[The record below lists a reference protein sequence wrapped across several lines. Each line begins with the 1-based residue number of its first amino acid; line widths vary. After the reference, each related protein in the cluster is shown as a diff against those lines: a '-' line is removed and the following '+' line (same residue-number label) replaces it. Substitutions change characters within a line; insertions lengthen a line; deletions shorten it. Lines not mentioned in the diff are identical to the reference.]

1 MFRLR
6 SSLAVSALAL
16 TLASCANVQD
26 LRSTTRQ
33 DPNIPETPQAWA
45 MARERVGEVEV
56 GWIGTFND
64 PVLEA
69 LVREAQEN
77 NRNLQSAAANVD
89 RARALARQAG
99 ASLRPSVDLNIGG
112 AQGGNIDSSSD
123 GDLSAGLEL
132 NWEADVWGRIRSG
145 QQAAAASA
153 ESAEADYLFTQYSIA
168 AQVALA
174 YFVAIEAG
182 IQERIAKESEDNL
195 TETARITRVQYE
207 AGLASAQDLALV
219 RSDLAGASDSFIEA
233 QGSKRESL
241 RALEALLGRYPS
253 TDLEVRTAL
262 PAVPPAPPAGLPSEV
277 LERRPDLIAA
287 ERNIAAAFN
296 ELKQAK
302 AARLPTFSLTTEIGG
317 SSGQLSNLLDPANVA
332 WTLAGNIA
340 APIFDGGQR
349 ESEVEIQDAE
359 QRQAIADYVQT
370 AIEAF
375 QEVEDALDSGS
386 VLAQREVFLTDSA
399 REAQEAY
406 RIAQLRYREGETDLI
421 DVLDIQTRV
430 FEAES
435 SLANVQ
441 RQLISQR
448 VDLHLALGGNWD
460 DA

>member
-56 GWIGTFND
+56 GWITSFND
-64 PVLEA
+64 PVLET

-77 NRNLQSAAANVD
+77 NRNLQAAAANVD

-99 ASLRPSVDLNIGG
+99 ASLQPSVDLNVGG
-112 AQGGNIDSSSD
+112 SQGGNIESSSD

-174 YFVAIEAG
+174 YFVAIEAS

-195 TETARITRVQYE
+195 TETARITQVQYE

-219 RSDLAGASDSFIEA
+219 RSDLASASDSLVEA

-241 RALEALLGRYPS
+241 RALEVLLGRYPS

-262 PAVPPAPPAGLPSEV
+262 PAVPPPPPAGLPSEI

-287 ERNIAAAFN
+287 EREVAAAFN

-302 AARLPTFSLTTEIGG
+302 AARLPTVSLTTEIGG

-349 ESEVEIQDAE
+349 QAEVEIQDAE
-359 QRQAIADYVQT
+359 QRQAIANYVQT

-375 QEVEDALDSGS
+375 QEVEDSLDSGS
-386 VLAQREVFLTDSA
+386 VLAQREVFLTESA

-406 RIAQLRYREGETDLI
+406 RIAELRYREGETDLI

-435 SLANVQ
+435 NLANVQ

-448 VDLHLALGGNWD
+448 VDLNLALGGNWD
-460 DA
+460 DV